1 MISIIRIADKEYNI
15 TCIIRNRILYRLK
28 IDFFLSIIFQILL
41 ITTKLPNKLR
51 TIRDTNK
58 APPVVDWT
66 KLLAT
71 SVTELKYKS
80 VNNSKMKTHIE
91 ITAIFEFLLRETIV
105 ARDFNKY
112 HSLFLLFEFLIIL
125 LRLLLPLQ
133 QHYQITKK
141 LVKE

>member
-1 MISIIRIADKEYNI
+1 M

-58 APPVVDWT
+58 APPVVDWI
-66 KLLAT
+66 KLLYIL
-71 SVTELKYKS
+71 TELTYKS

-91 ITAIFEFLLRETIV
+91 ITAIFKFLLRETIV

-112 HSLFLLFEFLIIL
+112 HSLYLLFEFLIIL
-125 LRLLLPLQ
+125 L
-133 QHYQITKK
+133 HYYCYFNNITKLRK
-141 LVKE
+141 VG

>member
-58 APPVVDWT
+58 APPVVDWI

-91 ITAIFEFLLRETIV
+91 ITAILEFLFRETIV

-125 LRLLLPLQ
+125 LRYYC
-133 QHYQITKK
+133 HFNNITQLRKS
-141 LVKE
+141 